1 MKIYREVYSKI
12 FENFL
17 KKTKGQKRLF
27 LLCGLINII
36 VTNLFLQLFLST
48 SYISTS
54 VATLFSQVIN
64 MLLGY
69 YIYGRFVFKKREVFL
84 KKFFIKYL
92 LLMIII
98 WFTNSYCIFLLEFA
112 GFERNTAALILIP
125 PLAFISF
132 IFQRFLIFKL
142 N

>member
-1 MKIYREVYSKI
+1 MKIYRKIYSKI
-12 FENFL
+12 FKNFF

-27 LLCGLINII
+27 LSCGLINII

-69 YIYGRFVFKKREVFL
+69 FIYGRFVFKKRELFL

-112 GFERNTAALILIP
+112 GFERSIAALFLIT

-132 IFQRFLIFKL
+132 IVQRFLIFKL